1 MFKAERIWF
10 LVALMLLA
18 VVGCDAPT
26 PPKPKTKTTT
36 SKIATKLATGPKQE
50 TTKIVRKR
58 RTKPPEER
66 GERTEPE
73 QTESE
78 FDFSFDSSSNFSY
91 EGGGAF
97 SRSQNESRPG
107 LSSGQIIE
115 RVTSLLRD
123 SIEYAPT
130 LAVWL
135 IDESKSARGFVGG
148 VGGTLRQP
156 YSGLKQEA
164 DANQFLTA
172 VCTFGQQVR
181 FPVDTPSSD
190 PATLINAFGAL
201 QEDVSGKEM
210 LFTAVGES
218 LKKYASY
225 RTSQKRE
232 VLFFIVTDE
241 AGDDQTAAEDVIK
254 EVRKQGIPIYVIGV
268 PAPLGRAAAV
278 DASVEV
284 AGIATSIQQG
294 PESRVSEH
302 IELGFWGGMNDY
314 RLVDSGFGPFALER
328 LCRASN
334 GRYIALRPS
343 TTGYSFVG
351 ETNTEWPNSGVWQPD
366 PNAMRK
372 YAPDYVSEAEYQA
385 ILQANA
391 ACMALCNAA
400 KLPRVEFAQLP
411 ETTFVKQSEPQ
422 LSADVARAQ
431 KLAAK
436 LEPVVNRLYDAL
448 ARGESAR
455 DKLTSPRWKASY
467 DLALG
472 RAAAAK
478 ARVDGYNAM
487 LAELKR
493 GKNFT
498 DDSHNTW
505 QLMENETTEAS
516 SGLKKL
522 CAKAKGYLKGVAKEH
537 PGTPWAKLAEREL
550 QTPVG
555 WKWTES

>member
-1 MFKAERIWF
+1 
-10 LVALMLLA
+10 
-18 VVGCDAPT
+18 
-26 PPKPKTKTTT
+26 
-36 SKIATKLATGPKQE
+36 
-50 TTKIVRKR
+50 
-58 RTKPPEER
+58 
-66 GERTEPE
+66 
-73 QTESE
+73 
-78 FDFSFDSSSNFSY
+78 
-91 EGGGAF
+91 
-97 SRSQNESRPG
+97 
-107 LSSGQIIE
+107 
-115 RVTSLLRD
+115 
-123 SIEYAPT
+123 

-135 IDESKSARGFVGG
+135 IDESKSARSFVTG
-148 VGGTLRQP
+148 VGGSLRQP
-156 YSGLKQEA
+156 YAALKQDA
-164 DANQFLTA
+164 DADRFLTA

-181 FPVDTPSSD
+181 FPVDTPSSN
-190 PATLINAFGAL
+190 PASLINTFNAL
-201 QEDVSGKEM
+201 QDDASGKEM
-210 LFTAVGES
+210 LFSAVGEA
-218 LKKYASY
+218 LQKYASY

-241 AGDDQTAAEDVIK
+241 AGDDQTAVNDVIRD
-254 EVRKQGIPIYVIGV
+254 VRKQGIPIYVIGV

-284 AGIATSIQQG
+284 AGNATSIQQG
-294 PESRVSEH
+294 PESRASEH

-372 YAPDYVSEAEYQA
+372 YAPDYVGEAEYQA
-385 ILQANA
+385 VLQANA
-391 ACMALCNAA
+391 ACMALHNAA
-400 KLPRVEFAQLP
+400 KLPRVEFTQLP
-411 ETTFVKQSEPQ
+411 ETTFVKQSEAQ
-422 LSADVARAQ
+422 LATAVARAQ
-431 KLAAK
+431 QLAAK
-436 LEPVVNRLYDAL
+436 LEPAVNRLYDAL
-448 ARGESAR
+448 AQGESAR

-478 ARVDGYNAM
+478 ARVDGYNVM

-493 GKNFT
+493 GKTFS
-498 DDSHNTW
+498 DASHNTW
-505 QLMENETTEAS
+505 QLMEAETTEAT

-522 CAKAKGYLKGVAKEH
+522 CAKAKEYLEGVVKEH
-537 PGTPWAKLAEREL
+537 PGTPWAKLAAREL

-555 WKWTES
+555 WKWAES